1 MTNEEID
8 ALRSLIGSKVL
19 VITKTGETLKGIW
32 KTNLVNTANTQV
44 RLVLETE
51 NSTIIFPIKHIK
63 SIEKQ

>member
-8 ALRSLIGSKVL
+8 TLRSLIGSKVI

-32 KTNLVNTANTQV
+32 KTNLVNTVNTQV

-51 NSTIIFPIKHIK
+51 NCTVSFPIINIK